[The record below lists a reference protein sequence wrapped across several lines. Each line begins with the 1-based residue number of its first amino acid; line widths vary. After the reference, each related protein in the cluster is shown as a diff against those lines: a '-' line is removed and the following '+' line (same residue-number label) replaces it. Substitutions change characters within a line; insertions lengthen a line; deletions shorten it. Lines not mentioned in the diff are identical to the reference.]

1 MLFRAW
7 IALIS
12 PFLNVTPLF
21 VMKRTLFFRL
31 ACIGFSCAVLSFF
44 SVSSLAFP
52 REFIDVSSSHWAYD
66 IITEAA
72 VRKVAKGYEDGSF
85 RPNHSATNAHVS
97 AFFSRAFYPSGITD
111 GTVTSSD
118 LSYLNVQNLRCILS
132 NQQTIKHLSEAP
144 NEHVSVYDLAQIMYD
159 ILVDYN
165 ILDASQP
172 LTMPSLES
180 LHLLDSASSEYYLA
194 VSSIYSL
201 GLLDGMLDL
210 FSHDF
215 ETISRVQACAA
226 AIRLSD
232 YIMSAPKMNL
242 SGLIVGGQLSVT
254 NASQDHVT
262 FVLENNGKEL
272 FSYAGIPV
280 LKRYENKDWVTVPSL
295 SGSFTDIAILR
306 QLSAGQ
312 KKEIYCDLAYRY
324 GALSSGL
331 YRLDLE
337 ISQGGNNYFLSDIF
351 SIQIDV

>member
-7 IALIS
+7 IALTS
-12 PFLNVTPLF
+12 PFLDVMHLF
-21 VMKRTLFFRL
+21 VMKKTISFRIT
-31 ACIGFSCAVLSFF
+31 CIGFSCAVLSLF
-44 SVSSLAFP
+44 SVSALAFS

-66 IITEAA
+66 VITEAA
-72 VRKVAKGYEDGSF
+72 VREIVKGYEDGSF

-97 AFFSRAFYPSGITD
+97 AFFSRAFYPSDITD

-118 LSYLNVQNLRCILS
+118 LSYLNVQNLRRILS

-144 NEHVSVYDLAQIMYD
+144 NEHISIYDLAQIMYD

-172 LTMPSLES
+172 LTMPSLDS
-180 LHLLDSASSEYYLA
+180 LHLLDSVSSEYYLA

-210 FSHDF
+210 FSHDY
-215 ETISRVQACAA
+215 ETISRGQACAA
-226 AIRLSD
+226 VIRLSE
-232 YIMSAPKMNL
+232 YIVSDPKMNL
-242 SGLIVGGQLSVT
+242 SGLIVGGQLSVMD
-254 NASQDHVT
+254 ASHDHVT
-262 FVLENNGKEL
+262 FVLENTGKEL

-295 SGSFTDIAILR
+295 GGSFTDIAILR
-306 QLSAGQ
+306 QLSAGH
-312 KKEIYCDLAYRY
+312 KKEISCDLAYWY
-324 GALSSGL
+324 GDLSSGL

-337 ISQGGNNYFLSDIF
+337 ISQGGNNYFLSDILP
-351 SIQIDV
+351 IQINM